1 MSQRNRSGRA
11 PNRNNGGAHGEEVQY
26 WETFKERLPD
36 TLAMINEDTENLNE
50 FIKLDAEAAEYSK
63 KGKEPPASLLA
74 KMEAHCRKGV
84 KSTDTIKQEL
94 ASLTDK
100 LKVVRAVVQGPKD
113 QDGDAGSGLG
123 SMARSAASSRPSR
136 DRDRDTTAT
145 SSVYDLDA
153 AGESP
158 VRSPIG
164 GSSRRFDRSGNR
176 DSMPPHSDSGEPPA
190 GTSAGGGAAQN
201 QIKSKVTFSK
211 GDAVAFRSKQV
222 NASEPVDWILGEVA
236 AVIGDGKT
244 RRYKVMDIEPE
255 DSSKQREF
263 RTSAS
268 NMIPI
273 TPESQAGSLPPWEA
287 GTTVL
292 ALYPNTTTFYRAE
305 VMSTEDGKVNLRF
318 EGESD
323 SATLQKV
330 ERRFVVEYRP

>member
-26 WETFKERLPD
+26 WETFKERLPEA
-36 TLAMINEDTENLNE
+36 LVSINEDGERLKK
-50 FIKLDAEAAEYSK
+50 FLKMDAEAAEYKK

-74 KMEAHCRKGV
+74 EMEAQARKGV
-84 KSTDTIKQEL
+84 KSTEAIKQEITSL
-94 ASLTDK
+94 ADR

-113 QDGDAGSGLG
+113 QDGDAGSSLG
-123 SMARSAASSRPSR
+123 SAARSAASSRPTR
-136 DRDRDTTAT
+136 DRDRDTTAS

-158 VRSPIG
+158 VRSPVG
-164 GSSRRFDRSGNR
+164 SSSRRFDRSSNR
-176 DSMPPHSDSGEPPA
+176 DSMPPHSDSAEPPG
-190 GTSAGGGAAQN
+190 GTSTSGGSAQN
-201 QIKSKVTFSK
+201 QMKSKVTFSK
-211 GDAVAFRSKQV
+211 GEAVAFRSKQV

-255 DSSKQREF
+255 DQNKQREF

-273 TPESQAGSLPPWEA
+273 TPESQAESLPPWEA
-287 GTTVL
+287 GKSVL
-292 ALYPNTTTFYRAE
+292 ALYPNTTTFYRAD

-323 SATLQKV
+323 WATLQTV